1 MGKKNYNKISTE
13 AAKQVEVEEIT
24 EVVETPEIEVTEE
37 CTEPKVVECVVTN
50 CERLNI
56 RKNPSLSAKILCV
69 VEAGSEVCM
78 FPEEGPTNDEWS
90 LVVTESGIEGYCM
103 TAYLAEK
110 K

>member
-1 MGKKNYNKISTE
+1 MGKKNYNQISTK
-13 AAKQVEVEEIT
+13 AVKQVEVGEIA
-24 EVVETPEIEVTEE
+24 EVVEIPEIEVKEE
-37 CTEPKVVECVVTN
+37 YTEPENVMCTVTN

-103 TAYLAEK
+103 TAYLTEK